1 LKIIFRRHSPP
12 SNYKEEIHM
21 KKKDISL
28 YSTSLAT
35 PITFLL
41 AVILITIII
50 PLAISSKEKT
60 SSVTIQSENAQ
71 EVVGN
76 FYLFRTQDC
85 QEYLTFLENF
95 DETKY
100 EIVNISTS
108 YNLYGSN
115 EFYMVTYKTLS
126 ETG

>member
-1 LKIIFRRHSPP
+1 
-12 SNYKEEIHM
+12 M

-50 PLAISSKEKT
+50 SLAISSKEKT